1 MRVGI
6 GLPASVF
13 FPKKQYLPEWA
24 PSAVIEVGKKQL
36 QAEGIAHQKLC
47 LIHYAGGVS
56 SVSME
61 LMEPHPA
68 WDLPL
73 ATPRGLLCP

>member
-24 PSAVIEVGKKQL
+24 PSAVIEISTKQL
-36 QAEGIAHQKLC
+36 QAEGIAQQ
-47 LIHYAGGVS
+47 
-56 SVSME
+56 
-61 LMEPHPA
+61 
-68 WDLPL
+68 
-73 ATPRGLLCP
+73 